1 MAWGEK
7 MQEQQEN
14 ISKMRENPFMSFNHI
29 KIGVVESDHAEV
41 WLDIQPESTNIYGV
55 VHGGALFT
63 MADCCAG
70 LTARSDG
77 REYVTQNA
85 SVSFV
90 SNTPK
95 GKITAY
101 GKVISRGHRVC
112 IVDVEIRTGENTL
125 IFHST
130 FSMYCVSAEH

>member
-1 MAWGEK
+1 MRK

-130 FSMYCVSAEH
+130 FSLYCVSAEH

>member
-1 MAWGEK
+1 
-7 MQEQQEN
+7 
-14 ISKMRENPFMSFNHI
+14 MRENPFMSFNHI

-70 LTARSDG
+70 LTARS
-77 REYVTQNA
+77 
-85 SVSFV
+85 VSFV